1 MADRWE
7 SVHISVIFC
16 CFACFIVT
24 WQPLVSHN
32 LKVLMD
38 IGVQDM
44 FSSRNSLREL
54 PVTHSDWHLF
64 ISVHVHAFC
73 TPFGQVRCWAARKV
87 PRSKSRTP
95 RDSQAKSLDAF
106 FVQIF
111 CSTLT
116 KFVWCQNL
124 AAGGVSDCCSMPV
137 NQSFQFRDSPEV
149 SHNGWHQM
157 FHMCHYPFAILFAP
171 WNTWSY
177 LNINYLVSFACS
189 ACWPFISTGNEEP
202 ALDKS
207 IACTTQASQASI
219 LSYRCAL
226 QGYPVGALV
235 TCSKR
240 TMAGRVTSTAQNELQ
255 NELFDIF
262 DEKAFNKHSTV
273 ISCQQAFVS
282 PYSEVFS
289 DTQ

>member
-1 MADRWE
+1 M
-7 SVHISVIFC
+7 
-16 CFACFIVT
+16 
-24 WQPLVSHN
+24 
-32 LKVLMD
+32 
-38 IGVQDM
+38 
-44 FSSRNSLREL
+44 
-54 PVTHSDWHLF
+54 
-64 ISVHVHAFC
+64 
-73 TPFGQVRCWAARKV
+73 
-87 PRSKSRTP
+87 
-95 RDSQAKSLDAF
+95 
-106 FVQIF
+106 
-111 CSTLT
+111 
-116 KFVWCQNL
+116 

-137 NQSFQFRDSPEV
+137 NQSFQFRDSPEIKV
-149 SHNGWHQM
+149 PRSVAQRMTSNVPYVPLSI
-157 FHMCHYPFAILFAP
+157 CNIICSLEYLI
-171 WNTWSY
+171 

-282 PYSEVFS
+282 PYSEVSS
-289 DTQ
+289 DTQQNPFLCTAAFCS